1 MRKATAF
8 RGGANKTALP
18 CEILA
23 ANKYLATVPG
33 EQLQRAFYCF
43 M

>member
-18 CEILA
+18 CETGTT
-23 ANKYLATVPG
+23 NNYLVTVPG
-33 EQLQRAFYCF
+33 EQLQWISCCF
-43 M
+43 T